1 MKKTALILAL
11 LMAFSVVF
19 VACGESGTESKDESA
34 VSEAASEAANESK
47 AESKE
52 EPASQPE
59 EQPSEEEPAESSE
72 EEDSGCGNASEYLN
86 DGENIALGKEYTVS
100 GCGHGLILTA
110 EQSEWPCSY
119 NANLTDGVTAE
130 AVSYDTDVWFSISP
144 NVEAGNAPGGVCEI
158 VVDLGEAAD
167 IAGAR
172 FHICNPGESGIGT
185 PSEVNVLVS
194 NDNSDFTKV
203 ASKTEADLPTSPD
216 AYWVEFGFESTSTRY
231 VKFTFAVTAAHNF
244 IDELAVVAG

>member
-34 VSEAASEAANESK
+34 VSEAASKAANESK

-59 EQPSEEEPAESSE
+59 DQPSGEPSEQPSEEP
-72 EEDSGCGNASEYLN
+72 SGDTPEVSVDPN
-86 DGENIALGKEYTVS
+86 GENLALGKEYTVS

-194 NDNSDFTKV
+194 NDNADFTKV

-216 AYWVEFGFESTSTRY
+216 AYWVEFGFESTSARY